1 MPLDPKQIDAA
12 KLLAKG
18 QSQTQTAQA
27 IGVSRRT
34 IVRWLSQSE
43 FKNLCFGLSGEV
55 QSIAKS
61 INPIEL
67 ESPVQVRRQP
77 TTLTVEN
84 LVPDALQAVQD
95 ILSNPEARPGDRL
108 KAASL
113 IGEWAGMAHRGKV
126 HELQAFVLLRDLG
139 FLPRESVELVQIAY
153 EECQQKI
160 KQAMR
165 VEEEPSLYEED
176 ESWLHELEEEE

>member
-1 MPLDPKQIDAA
+1 MSLEPKQVKAA
-12 KLLAKG
+12 NLLAKG

-34 IVRWLSQSE
+34 IVRWLSQAE
-43 FKNLCFGLSGEV
+43 FKNLCFGLSGDV
-55 QSIAKS
+55 QPVARSIHS
-61 INPIEL
+61 IEL
-67 ESPVQVRRQP
+67 EKPIQVRGQSNN
-77 TTLTVEN
+77 LTVED
-84 LVPDALQAVQD
+84 LVGDALQAVQD

-126 HELQAFVLLRDLG
+126 HELQASVLLRDLG